1 METYSTFSS
10 IFTVLSFVV
19 FLGIVLW
26 AWSSRRKPAFDAAA
40 IEPFALPDEAGLLQ
54 PTLRTAPLKAEARSD
69 MITSKGATR

>member
-1 METYSTFSS
+1 METYSMFSS

-26 AWSSRRKPAFDAAA
+26 AWSSRRNPAFDAAA

-54 PTLRTAPLKAEARSD
+54 PTFSAPLNAEARSD
-69 MITSKGATR
+69 TITSKGAKR